1 MKKSLLLLGLIST
14 AACLTACGSKTF
26 DMSFEEA
33 LEIANHSELQDILS
47 QNDSF
52 EQSFD
57 IAGNYSDEDFKVD
70 ASISSESKQN
80 LVNNNSE
87 SSTKFDANLTIA

>member
-14 AACLTACGSKTF
+14 AVCLTACGSKTF
-26 DMSFEEA
+26 GMSFEEA

-80 LVNNNSE
+80 LINNNSE